1 VGMRRII
8 ASISGACLMSL
19 LIAAVLGAVVPSSP
33 LEAADLGAGVFAPEA
48 EFVFADPETASRE
61 LLSLLETT
69 SGMAGHL
76 RAIRA
81 FSRRFREA
89 GVLVPKLTEA
99 LSGLR
104 ASKREEAKVEIAFI
118 LGLLAQEEESEG
130 PRAGHLR
137 ELEPLVAV
145 ISRNRP
151 ADPWGRLVA
160 AMLFASFPELHGNWL
175 DEALYAQCHGYD
187 LAEAQLAVGSLMLHM
202 DLFYGGNERLQWFIY
217 LAFSRAQTL
226 APQNEALRRRISE
239 MVKANL
245 EMPGYRPSKWVKAF
259 AGS

>member
-1 VGMRRII
+1 MRRTIT
-8 ASISGACLMSL
+8 SISAVCLMAL

-33 LEAADLGAGVFAPEA
+33 IEAADLGAGVFAPEA
-48 EFVFADPETASRE
+48 EFVFIDPETASRE
-61 LLSLLETT
+61 LLSLLEGTP
-69 SGMAGHL
+69 GMAAHL
-76 RAIRA
+76 RAIRF

-89 GVLVPKLTEA
+89 GVLVPKLTEV

-104 ASKREEAKVEIAFI
+104 ASKRDEAKVEVAFI
-118 LGLLAQEEESEG
+118 LGLLAQEDSEG
-130 PRAGHLR
+130 ARAGYLR
-137 ELEPLVAV
+137 ELETLVTV

-151 ADPWGRLVA
+151 MDPWGHLVA